1 MKFAQQFSRPGKS
14 LKNREKAR
22 KKIVKSFFESFNKCF
37 ASEIFF
43 LLVKSYSILPVHVR
57 LQRIVDKVLFLLFL
71 RSLLLTYLI
80 TLSLVKEI
88 IVLEK
93 VWKKSWIFLIQK
105 SVHSLKREI
114 ELQMSLSNPNPFH
127 ISSLECCVP

>member
-22 KKIVKSFFESFNKCF
+22 KKIVKSFFESYNKCF
-37 ASEIFF
+37 TIEIFF
-43 LLVKSYSILPVHVR
+43 LRVKSWSILPVHVR
-57 LQRIVDKVLFLLFL
+57 LQRIVDKAFFLLFL
-71 RSLLLTYLI
+71 RSLLLTYVI
-80 TLSLVKEI
+80 ALSLEKEI

-105 SVHSLKREI
+105 SVHSLEREI

-127 ISSLECCVP
+127 ISSLECCIP

>member
-80 TLSLVKEI
+80 TLSLEKEI

-93 VWKKSWIFLIQK
+93 ILNFGSKNLYKPWKE
-105 SVHSLKREI
+105 R
-114 ELQMSLSNPNPFH
+114 LSYKCHYLTLTPFTYP
-127 ISSLECCVP
+127 V

>member
-57 LQRIVDKVLFLLFL
+57 LQRIVDKALFLLFL
-71 RSLLLTYLI
+71 RSLLRTYLI
-80 TLSLVKEI
+80 TLSLEREI
-88 IVLEK
+88 LF
-93 VWKKSWIFLIQK
+93 WKKCGKKIQK
-105 SVHSLKREI
+105 SVQSLERDI
-114 ELQMSLSNPNPFH
+114 ELQMSLSNLNPCH
-127 ISSLECCVP
+127 ISSLECCIP

>member
-22 KKIVKSFFESFNKCF
+22 KKIVKSFFESYNKCF
-37 ASEIFF
+37 TSEIFF
-43 LLVKSYSILPVHVR
+43 LQVKSYSILPVHVR
-57 LQRIVDKVLFLLFL
+57 LQRIVDTAFFVLFL

-80 TLSLVKEI
+80 ALSLEKEI

-93 VWKKSWIFLIQK
+93 VWKKSGIFLIQK
-105 SVHSLKREI
+105 SVHSLEREI